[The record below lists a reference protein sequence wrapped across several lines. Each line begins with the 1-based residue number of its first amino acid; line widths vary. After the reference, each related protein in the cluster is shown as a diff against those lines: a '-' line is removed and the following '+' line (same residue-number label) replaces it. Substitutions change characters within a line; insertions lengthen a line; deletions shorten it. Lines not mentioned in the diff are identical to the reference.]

1 SGPVNSVQTYC
12 GLEIAIIAIKPS
24 TSCIQRVDA
33 VEPRA
38 SARVV
43 VIANPPMITP
53 AATTIGPV
61 PGCRQGQQSGN
72 GAKYTAFSKRAARL
86 FPIRNGLK
94 RWMARPV
101 AIFDQCVLR
110 RCSSIRAELSELPPE
125 IGREGLVHVGRDRM
139 PAGFDCNAARHAA
152 AGEEIQ
158 HRRARKRQRADD
170 PPDKFLRLLGR
181 MADAFFRIAVEARD
195 FPDIGGIDALVQ
207 ILGVEPL
214 VALVDLERMR
224 IERLP
229 HGVEV
234 EIVFWRPGK
243 PGDLLMPVGEEA
255 LRTHAVRVIPDDEI

>member
-1 SGPVNSVQTYC
+1 MMAPIEIRSFGPKRSTRNAWNGEKKVCRMMSSEKVNCSSASVVPSFWLSGPVDSVQTYC

-94 RWMARPV
+94 RRMARPV

-139 PAGFDCNAARHAA
+139 PAGFDCNAARHAT

-181 MADAFFRIAVEARD
+181 MADAF
-195 FPDIGGIDALVQ
+195 
-207 ILGVEPL
+207 
-214 VALVDLERMR
+214 
-224 IERLP
+224 
-229 HGVEV
+229 
-234 EIVFWRPGK
+234 
-243 PGDLLMPVGEEA
+243 
-255 LRTHAVRVIPDDEI
+255 